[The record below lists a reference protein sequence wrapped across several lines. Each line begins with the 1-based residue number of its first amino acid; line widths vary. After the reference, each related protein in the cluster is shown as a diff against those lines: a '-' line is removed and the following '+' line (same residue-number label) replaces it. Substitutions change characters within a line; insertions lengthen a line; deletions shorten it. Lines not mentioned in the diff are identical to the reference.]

1 MKQTMRK
8 KKSRTGSKAYIILAG
23 VEKRVNGQSSVD
35 EMQQSLFDFHKNE
48 IPKYEFD
55 NKTNKG

>member
-23 VEKRVNGQSSVD
+23 VEKRRVNGQSSVD
-35 EMQQSLFDFHKNE
+35 EMQQTLFDFHKNE
-48 IPKYEFD
+48 IPKYEID
-55 NKTNKG
+55 KR

>member
-23 VEKRVNGQSSVD
+23 VEKRRVNGQSSVD
-35 EMQQSLFDFHKNE
+35 EM
-48 IPKYEFD
+48 
-55 NKTNKG
+55 